1 MNQDQFEAQRMEI
14 VRECND
20 RRNKLL
26 DEYVKCCDA
35 LNDEEEYRIMHIGE
49 KKI

>member
-1 MNQDQFEAQRMEI
+1 MNQDQFEAKRKAI
-14 VRECND
+14 IRECD
-20 RRNKLL
+20 ERRNELL
-26 DEYVKCCDA
+26 NEYENKSDA